1 MPTEKILTGYPSI
14 DKPWLKYYSE
24 EAINAKMP
32 ECTIYEY
39 LWENNKDHLDDVAL
53 IYFNRKITYKE
64 LFENIDKTAK
74 AFVGLGV
81 KKGDFVTIQSLSLPQ
96 VIYMIYALS
105 KIGAVANLIYATST
119 PAEVTENLNETKSK
133 IYVTIDS
140 IYEKLKTQFKTPY
153 LTKTIILSVADEMS
167 SLLKFGYNLKN
178 KAPKLTN
185 GELSWKAFLNCGVN
199 KEVPINGKNEDLV
212 VMVYTGG
219 TTGKSKGV
227 MLSNY
232 NLNVAALQYLYCGFE
247 RNKTYLSVLPPFIAF
262 GITVSMHMPLSFG
275 LQTVLGV
282 CVDPADIAGFVE
294 KNTINY
300 IICGTMQAEKMSINL
315 SEKKDLSSLICFS
328 VGGDVL
334 TPKLESKLNDFLKQH
349 NSKLKVAQGYAMSET
364 SASTAC
370 SSYTPESIIHR
381 NGTIGIPLVYTN
393 IKIVDIETNEELT
406 YNKDGEICIET
417 PCTMMGYFKNEEET
431 ANVLRKHNDGKT
443 WVHTGDIGSVD
454 EDGFIKITGRIKRMI
469 MTFENGVF
477 HKVFPKL
484 LEDEYL
490 KNKFVKSI
498 AVVGKTNL
506 EKTNDLIAFVV
517 AENGIDKEK
526 LNSEL
531 ISFTKEK
538 FETYEQPSKF
548 VFVEKLPLTTIGK
561 VDYRA
566 LEKEA
571 EKL

>member
-1 MPTEKILTGYPSI
+1 MTTEKELTGYPSI

-24 EAINAKMP
+24 EAKNAKLP

-64 LFENIDKTAK
+64 LFRNIDKTAK

-119 PAEVTENLNETKSK
+119 PAEVTESLNETKSK

-140 IYEKLKTQFKTPY
+140 IYEKLKTQFKTPF

-167 SLLKFGYNLKN
+167 SLLKFGFNLKN
-178 KAPKLTN
+178 KSPKLNN

-199 KEVPINGKNEDLV
+199 KEAPVNGKNEDLV

-232 NLNVAALQYLYCGFE
+232 NLNVAALQYLFCDIE
-247 RNKTYLSVLPPFIAF
+247 RGKTYLSTLPPFIAF
-262 GITVSMHMPLSFG
+262 GVTCSMHMPLVGG
-275 LQTVLGV
+275 LQIVLAI
-282 CVDPADIAGFVE
+282 CSDPTDIAEFVE

-300 IICGTMQAEKMSINL
+300 TICGTMQAEKL
-315 SEKKDLSSLICFS
+315 SAKLSAKKDLSSLICFS

-334 TPKLESKLNDFLKQH
+334 TPKLENDLNAFLKSH
-349 NSKLKVAQGYAMSET
+349 NANIKITQGYAMTET
-364 SASTAC
+364 SATAT
-370 SSYTPESIIHR
+370 SSYPPEKVISKS
-381 NGTIGIPLVYTN
+381 GSVGVPLVYTN
-393 IKIVDIETNEELT
+393 IKIVDTETNEELT

-431 ANVLRKHNDGKT
+431 ANILRKHNDGKV

-469 MTFENGVF
+469 GIYENGIF

-490 KNKFVKSI
+490 KKDSI
-498 AVVGKTNL
+498 KAISIVGKPIDETTSTL
-506 EKTNDLIAFVV
+506 TAFVV
-517 AENGIDKEK
+517 AENGVDTEK

-531 ISFTKEK
+531 ISYTKEK

-548 VFVEKLPLTTIGK
+548 FFVEKLPLTTIGK

>member
-1 MPTEKILTGYPSI
+1 MSTEKELTGYPSI
-14 DKPWLKYYSE
+14 DKPWLKYYTE
-24 EAINAKMP
+24 EAINAKLP

-39 LWENNKDHLDDVAL
+39 LWENNKDHLNDVAL

-74 AFVGLGV
+74 AFDGLGV

-153 LTKTIILSVADEMS
+153 LTKTIILSGADEMS

-178 KAPKLTN
+178 KASKLTN

-199 KEVPINGKNEDLV
+199 KEAPVNGKNEDLV

-232 NLNVAALQYLYCGFE
+232 NLNVAALQYFWFGFE
-247 RNKTYLSVLPPFIAF
+247 RGKTSLASLPPFIAF
-262 GITVSMHMPLSFG
+262 GVTCSMHMSLAFG
-275 LQTVLGV
+275 IQTVLAI
-282 CVDPADIAGFVE
+282 CADPTDIVGFIE
-294 KNTINY
+294 KNDINY
-300 IICGTMQAEKMSINL
+300 IVFGTMQAEKMCMNL
-315 SEKKDLSSLICFS
+315 SAKKDLSSLICFS
-328 VGGDVL
+328 IGGDVV
-334 TPKLESKLNDFLKQH
+334 TPKLENMVNEFLKQH
-349 NSKLKVAQGYAMSET
+349 KAKIKTGQGYAMSET
-364 SASTAC
+364 TAATAC
-370 SSYTPESIIHR
+370 LKYTPDTVIYKKGSA
-381 NGTIGIPLVYTN
+381 GIPLVYTN
-393 IKIVDIETNEELT
+393 IKIVDTETNEELT
-406 YNKDGEICIET
+406 YNKDGEICVET

-431 ANVLRKHNDGKT
+431 KNILRKHNDGKI

-454 EDGFIKITGRIKRMI
+454 ENGFITISGRIKRMI
-469 MTFENGVF
+469 TTFENGVF

-484 LEDEYL
+484 LEDEYS

-517 AENGIDKEK
+517 AENGVDKEN

-571 EKL
+571 ENI